1 MTNVISL
8 AERRPSQFASLHPEP
23 PGRPACD
30 CAACD
35 VRRMGRTAE
44 RLRNLARGALLVDGN
59 AIADEVDQI
68 VYDLGVLCGFNCQRA
83 DTRETPETPETG
95 R

>member
-8 AERRPSQFASLHPEP
+8 ADRRPSQFASTHPAR
-23 PGRPACD
+23 PGQPDCD

-35 VRRMGRTAE
+35 VRRMGRAAE
-44 RLRNLARGALLVDGN
+44 RLRDLARGALLVDGN

-68 VYDLGVLCGFNCQRA
+68 VHDLGVLCGFHCQRP
-83 DTRETPETPETG
+83 DTPETG

>member
-8 AERRPSQFASLHPEP
+8 ADRRPSQFASIHP
-23 PGRPACD
+23 GLAAQPACD
-30 CAACD
+30 CDACD

-44 RLRNLARGALLVDGN
+44 RLRDLARGALLVDGN

-68 VYDLGVLCGFNCQRA
+68 VYDLGVLCGLQPPRE
-83 DTRETPETPETG
+83 DTTR
-95 R
+95 